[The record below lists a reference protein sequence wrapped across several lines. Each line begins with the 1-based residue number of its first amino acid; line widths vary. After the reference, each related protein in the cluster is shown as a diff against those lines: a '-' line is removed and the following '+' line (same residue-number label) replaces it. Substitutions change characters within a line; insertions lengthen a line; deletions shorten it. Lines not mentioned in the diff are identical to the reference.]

1 MQFEQMWRIPE
12 KLETQGTQDE
22 ETNTKQYVLDPLE
35 QTNTKQYVLDTTR
48 ANKHK
53 TICVGY
59 HQSKQTQNNMCWTP
73 LEQTNTKQ
81 YVLDTTISKQ
91 TQIT

>member
-22 ETNTKQYVLDPLE
+22 ETNTKQYVLDTTRANKHKTICVGHHQSKQTQNNMCWIPLE

-53 TICVGY
+53 TICVGHHY
-59 HQSKQTQNNMCWTP
+59 K
-73 LEQTNTKQ
+73 
-81 YVLDTTISKQ
+81 
-91 TQIT
+91 